1 VNELWNFCQAENFEF
16 PLTERDTEVVT
27 PTAPLTDEAPVET
40 VEPTEKEI

>member
-1 VNELWNFCQAENFEF
+1 
-16 PLTERDTEVVT
+16 VVT